1 MINRMDCKG
10 TLRLLV
16 AMRRQAERDIKCYTA
31 NVRNTRGS
39 DYVGK
44 RTYESALNY
53 LNVELPAIKEVIS
66 DSFKEL

>member
-1 MINRMDCKG
+1 
-10 TLRLLV
+10 
-16 AMRRQAERDIKCYTA
+16 MRRQAERDIKCYGSK
-31 NVRNTRGS
+31 RFLNTRGS

-66 DSFKEL
+66 DSFKET